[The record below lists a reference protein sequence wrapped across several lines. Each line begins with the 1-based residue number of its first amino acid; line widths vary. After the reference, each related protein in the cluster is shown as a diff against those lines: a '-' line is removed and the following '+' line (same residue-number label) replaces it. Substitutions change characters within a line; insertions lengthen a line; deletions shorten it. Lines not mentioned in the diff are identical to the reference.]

1 MGILVL
7 VERLQVLVNL
17 KRRNRAVNLS
27 VPLHYLY
34 LAAAVAVGFLFFGSI
49 ATRFVLARFSPA
61 GRLTQLVAE
70 NSLLRRQVEA
80 YSAAIDTFRQFL
92 AFTEQMDNK
101 LRAAVN
107 LNLIPADVR
116 LLGIGGS
123 APATDVPEAAEL
135 LRRVDFDERSLAEIG
150 NAVSLQQARL
160 RSLPSIWPVH
170 GWVTSGFGYRSDPF
184 TGSREMHNGLDI
196 VAPAGTPIVAPAD
209 GRVVFAGWKMGY
221 GRAVEIDHGWGIV
234 TFYGHCQAILTRD
247 GATVKRG
254 QTIASVG
261 SSGRATG
268 THLHYGIR
276 LNGNWV
282 NPANYILSR

>member
-1 MGILVL
+1 M
-7 VERLQVLVNL
+7 ERLQVLINL
-17 KRRNRAVNLS
+17 KRRNRALNLS

-34 LAAAVAVGFLFFGSI
+34 LAAAVLVGFLFFSGF
-49 ATRFVLARFSPA
+49 ATRLVLRRFSPS

-70 NSLLRRQVEA
+70 NSLLRRQLEA
-80 YSAAIDTFRQFL
+80 YSAAMDTFRQFL

-107 LNLIPADVR
+107 LNLIPSDVR

-123 APATDVPEAAEL
+123 APTSDAPEVTEL
-135 LRRVDFDERSLAEIG
+135 LRRVDFNERSLTEIG
-150 NAVSLQQARL
+150 NTVSLQQARL
-160 RSLPSIWPVH
+160 RSLPSIWPVQ

-184 TGSREMHNGLDI
+184 SGAREMHNGLDI

-234 TFYGHCQAILTRD
+234 TFYGHCQDILTRT
-247 GATVKRG
+247 GALVKRG
-254 QTIASVG
+254 QAIALVG
-261 SSGRATG
+261 SSGRSTG
-268 THLHYGIR
+268 THLHYGVKV
-276 LNGNWV
+276 NGNWV
-282 NPANYILSR
+282 NPGNYILAR

>member
-1 MGILVL
+1 M
-7 VERLQVLVNL
+7 ERLQVLVSL
-17 KRRNRAVNLS
+17 KHRNRAVSLS
-27 VPLHYLY
+27 VPLRYLY
-34 LAAAVAVGFLFFGSI
+34 LAAAVAVGFLFFSGVV
-49 ATRFVLARFSPA
+49 TRFVVRRFSPA

-70 NSLLRRQVEA
+70 NSLLRRQLEA
-80 YSAAIDTFRQFL
+80 YSAAVDTFRQFL
-92 AFTEQMDNK
+92 ALTEQMDNR

-116 LLGIGGS
+116 LLGIGGTT
-123 APATDVPEAAEL
+123 PAAEVPEAAEL
-135 LRRVDFDERSLAEIG
+135 LRRVDFDERSLAEIS

-184 TGSREMHNGLDI
+184 TGSSEMHNGLDI

-221 GRAVEIDHGWGIV
+221 GRAVEIDHGWGII
-234 TFYGHCQAILTRD
+234 TFYGHCQSILTRD

-254 QTIASVG
+254 RTIATVG

-268 THLHYGIR
+268 THLHYGVK
-276 LNGNWV
+276 LNGNWT
-282 NPANYILSR
+282 NPGNYILSR